1 MNYPMSE
8 KTEKQIADSLET
20 DEQLLPYMPYLLQD
34 LWVLGSAVTDI
45 LCVAEKLDLSSDSSV
60 LDLGCGKGGV
70 SVPIA
75 SRFNCR
81 VTGID
86 AMAPFLT
93 DARRKAAEHAVAQR
107 CQFICGDILDYSK
120 ENHAFD
126 LVIFASLGGI
136 WGSMKHTVAQ
146 LRMQVRNG
154 GYMIIDDGYS
164 RISGPLQRKHYEYYR
179 DHQTTLGEL
188 TAFGDVIL
196 EEIDTTA
203 YSLDINRE
211 YLVAIRKRAA
221 ELVLQRPD
229 LKEKIDGYIR
239 LQQQECDFLQNHLVG
254 ALWLLQ
260 KK

>member
-1 MNYPMSE
+1 MSD

-20 DEQLLPYMPYLLQD
+20 DEQLLPCMPYLLQD
-34 LWVLGSAVTDI
+34 LWALGSSVTDI
-45 LCVAEKLDLSSDSSV
+45 LRLADNLDLSFDSSV

-75 SRFNCR
+75 CRFNCR
-81 VTGID
+81 VTGVD

-93 DARRKAAEHAVAQR
+93 DARRKAAEYAVAHCCR
-107 CQFICGDILDYSK
+107 FICEDILEYVK
-120 ENHAFD
+120 EDHAFD
-126 LVIFASLGGI
+126 LVILASLGGI
-136 WGSMKHTVAQ
+136 WGSMKNTVAQ
-146 LRMQVRNG
+146 LRKQVRNG

-164 RISGPLQRKHYEYYR
+164 RTSRPLQRRHYEYYR

-203 YSLDINRE
+203 YSLDINRD
-211 YLVAIRKRAA
+211 YLDAISKRAA
-221 ELVLQRPD
+221 ELIPQRPD
-229 LKEKIDGYIR
+229 LKAKIEGYVR
-239 LQQQECDFLQNHLVG
+239 LQQQECAFLEKYLVG